1 MEYFCIQYQCNGIKE
16 ENYKLFKKRVPKPII
31 ICYDIDI

>member
-16 ENYKLFKKRVPKPII
+16 ENYKLFKKSVPKPII